1 MPFFKEL
8 TLNHCWVKPLKS
20 TILVCFLFLFHLVS
34 KNSYA
39 GVTIEPFLGGEGGIW
54 KSEESF
60 PLSDYDVSG
69 TQRGRS
75 YGLYYGSR
83 VYIDILK
90 ALFLGIGYYKTK
102 NQWNISDDP
111 STSND
116 DSWRDVTAERK
127 NLNFFF
133 GLQKPGSKGPLYKIW
148 FSFSPFE
155 TLTLNQA
162 HQPSKGPITYNGS
175 SLSGAYSRHLIGWFY
190 LNLEFSVISMN
201 KRTQSG
207 SEYSIPSNA
216 NFQTYTSYTFNT
228 FLVSIS
234 MPLNF
239 FKKKVGW

>member
-1 MPFFKEL
+1 MSSFKKL
-8 TLNHCWVKPLKS
+8 TLNQCWVKPLKLI
-20 TILVCFLFLFHLVS
+20 ILVCFLFLFHLVS

-39 GVTIEPFLGGEGGIW
+39 GVTIEPLLGGEGGIW

-60 PLSDYDVSG
+60 PLFDYDVSG

-90 ALFLGIGYYKTK
+90 ALFLGTGYYKTK

-116 DSWRDVTAERK
+116 DSWKDVTAERK
-127 NLNFFF
+127 NLKFFF
-133 GLQKPGSKGPLYKIW
+133 GLQKPGSKG
-148 FSFSPFE
+148 S
-155 TLTLNQA
+155 
-162 HQPSKGPITYNGS
+162 ITYNGS

-207 SEYSIPSNA
+207 NEYSIPSST

-228 FLVSIS
+228 FLASIS
-234 MPLNF
+234 MPLAF
-239 FKKKVGW
+239 FRKKVGWK